1 MKLTDISRVWAMM
14 PEKIG
19 YFADAIAE
27 VNATETE
34 ALADKVSLR
43 SSTQNYGSTAVLP
56 LYGPIT
62 QRYGLFTHIM
72 GGTSAD
78 HFGLAFDAAV
88 NNPSVSSILIDVDSP
103 GGSTYGI
110 TELSNKIRKA
120 RGSKP
125 IVAVANSL
133 CASAAYWVAS
143 AADQLFATPSSDVG
157 SIGVLCLHSDY
168 STMFENTG
176 IKNTFIFADGS
187 PYKVEGNQYEPLTE
201 EARNQMQNEV
211 DEFFEQFVADL
222 ARNREVSKATIRTDY
237 GQGRCL
243 SAKRA
248 FASGMIDGICTLE
261 ELLKKQ
267 PQIKKGKHTSVL
279 RKRIELMD

>member
-14 PEKIG
+14 PEKIE
-19 YFADAIAE
+19 YFAEAIAE
-27 VNATETE
+27 VNAAEVE
-34 ALADKVSLR
+34 ALADKVALR

-62 QRYGLFTHIM
+62 QRYGLFTHLM

-78 HFGLAFDAAV
+78 HFGLAFDAAI
-88 NNPSVSSILIDVDSP
+88 NNPSVSSIVIDVDSP
-103 GGSTYGI
+103 GGNTYGI
-110 TELSNKIRKA
+110 TELANKIRKA

-125 IVAVANSL
+125 IIAIANSL

-143 AADQLFATPSSDVG
+143 AADQLYATPSADVG
-157 SIGVLCLHSDY
+157 SIGVLCLHSDF
-168 STMFENTG
+168 SQSFKNSG

-187 PYKVEGNQYEPLTE
+187 PFKVEGNQYEPLTD
-201 EARNQMQNEV
+201 EARTQMQNEV
-211 DEFFEQFVADL
+211 NEVFEQFVADL
-222 ARNREVSKATIRTDY
+222 SKNRGVSKATVRTDY

-243 SAKRA
+243 TAKRA
-248 FASGMIDGICTLE
+248 LVAGLIDGICILE

-279 RKRIELMD
+279 RKKIELMD